1 MTKEIIINVIIE
13 PFWVWVVLLLTLG
26 LLAALFGAM
35 LGWLFQPRY
44 VYYYGYSEVGG
55 TSQVSATKKATRK
68 SRKPTLFDKLMR
80 LRKKFQPVER
90 IQRAC
95 EWEEHRRFFKS
106 WHHAKYRGYLKRK
119 WGIKLP
125 KGSVIVYK
133 RSGKFAVYH
142 SDSNTYYIINWK

>member
-44 VYYYGYSEVGG
+44 VYYYGYGEVGNP
-55 TSQVSATKKATRK
+55 QVSATKKATRK
-68 SRKPTLFDKLMR
+68 SRKSTLFSKLMR

-95 EWEEHRRFFKS
+95 EWEEHCRFFKP
-106 WHHAKYRGYLKRK
+106 WHHARYRGYLKRK

-133 RSGKFAVYH
+133 RPGKFAVLYR
-142 SDSNTYYIINWK
+142 NTYYIIPWK